1 MLRGKFAELL
11 DELRT
16 VVLGRNNW
24 LDILLPP
31 IVFLIANA
39 LLSLNAAILI
49 TLSIALFISAI
60 RFRRHQSMLYA
71 LGGLG
76 AVVIAILAARL
87 FGSVGGY
94 FLPSILSAAG
104 TVLLSVVSIIVGK
117 PLVAWTSFLA
127 RRWPLGW
134 YWHPKV
140 RPAYSEVT
148 GLWVMYFSLRAL
160 LQWGILQGEGTEA
173 FAALNLLLGW
183 PATIILLLFSYI
195 YGTWRLR
202 NLGGP
207 SVEEFREGAQPPWES
222 QRRGF

>member
-1 MLRGKFAELL
+1 MSRSKFAELL

-31 IVFLIANA
+31 IIFLTTNA
-39 LLSLNAAILI
+39 LLSLDAAILI
-49 TLSIALFISAI
+49 TLGIALVLSAI
-60 RFRRHQSMLYA
+60 RFQRKQSVLYA

-76 AVVIAILAARL
+76 AVVIGVLASRL
-87 FGSVGGY
+87 FGNVGGY
-94 FLPSILSAAG
+94 FLPSILSATG
-104 TVLLSVVSIIVGK
+104 TVLLAIVSILIGK

-148 GLWVMYFSLRAL
+148 GLWVVYFALRAI
-160 LQWGILQGEGTEA
+160 LQWGIVQGEGTA
-173 FAALNLLLGW
+173 AYAALNLLLGW
-183 PATIILLLFSYI
+183 PATIALLVLSYI

-207 SVEEFREGAQPPWES
+207 SVEEFQTDAQPPWES

>member
-1 MLRGKFAELL
+1 MLRVKFAELW

-16 VVLGRNNW
+16 IVLGRKNW

-31 IVFLIANA
+31 IVYLITNA
-39 LLSLNAAILI
+39 LLSPNVAILI
-49 TLSIALFISAI
+49 TLSIALFLSVI
-60 RFRRHQSMLYA
+60 RLRRRQSMLYA

-76 AVVIAILAARL
+76 AVVIALLAARL

-94 FLPSILSAAG
+94 FLPSILSATG
-104 TVLLSVVSIIVGK
+104 TVLLAVISIAIGK

-134 YWHPKV
+134 YWHPKI
-140 RPAYSEVT
+140 RPAYNEVT
-148 GLWVMYFSLRAL
+148 GLWVIYFSLRAL

-183 PATIILLLFSYI
+183 PATIILLLLSYI

>member
-1 MLRGKFAELL
+1 MPTSKIAELL

-16 VVLGRNNW
+16 VVLDRNHW

-31 IVFLIANA
+31 IVFLTANA
-39 LLSLNAAILI
+39 LLSPNAAIYI
-49 TLSIALFISAI
+49 TLSIAALLSII
-60 RFRRHQSMLYA
+60 RFLRRQSVLYA
-71 LGGLG
+71 LGGLA

-104 TVLLSVVSIIVGK
+104 TVLLAVVSMIVRK

-148 GLWVMYFSLRAL
+148 GLWVVYFSLRAL
-160 LQWGILQGEGTEA
+160 LQWGILQSEGTEA
-173 FAALNLLLGW
+173 LAALNLLLGW
-183 PATIILLLFSYI
+183 PTTITLLLLSYM

-207 SVEEFREGAQPPWES
+207 SVKEFREGAQPPWKG
-222 QRRGF
+222 QNRGF

>member
-1 MLRGKFAELL
+1 MPTSKIAELL

-16 VVLGRNNW
+16 VVLDRNHW

-31 IVFLIANA
+31 IVFLTANA
-39 LLSLNAAILI
+39 LLSPNAAIYI
-49 TLSIALFISAI
+49 TLSIAALLSII
-60 RFRRHQSMLYA
+60 RFLRRQSVLYA
-71 LGGLG
+71 LGGLA

-104 TVLLSVVSIIVGK
+104 TVLLAVVSMIVRK

-127 RRWPLGW
+127 RRWPLDW

-148 GLWVMYFSLRAL
+148 GLWVVYFSLRAL
-160 LQWGILQGEGTEA
+160 LQWGILQSEGTEA
-173 FAALNLLLGW
+173 LAALNLLLGW
-183 PATIILLLFSYI
+183 PTTITLLLLSYM

-207 SVEEFREGAQPPWES
+207 SVKEFREGAQPPWKG
-222 QRRGF
+222 QKRGF

>member
-1 MLRGKFAELL
+1 MHKSKFVELL
-11 DELRT
+11 DELRS
-16 VVLGRNNW
+16 VVFNRNHW
-24 LDILLPP
+24 LDILIPP
-31 IVFLIANA
+31 IVFLITNA

-49 TLSIALFISAI
+49 TLSIAVLLSVI
-60 RFRRHQSMLYA
+60 RFLRRQSFLYA

-76 AVVIAILAARL
+76 AVVIGVLAARI

-94 FLPSILSAAG
+94 FLPSIISSVG
-104 TVLLSVVSIIVGK
+104 TVLLAVVSIIVGK

-148 GLWVMYFSLRAL
+148 GLWVVYFSLRAL
-160 LQWGILQGEGTEA
+160 LQWGILQGQGTEL

-183 PATIILLLFSYI
+183 PATIILLLLSYI

-207 SVEEFREGAQPPWES
+207 SVEEFRTDAQPPWEGQS
-222 QRRGF
+222 RGF

>member
-1 MLRGKFAELL
+1 MSRSKFAELL

-31 IVFLIANA
+31 IVFLITNA
-39 LLSLNAAILI
+39 FLSPNAAILI
-49 TLSIALFISAI
+49 TLSIALVLSAI
-60 RFRRHQSMLYA
+60 RFQRKQSVLYA
-71 LGGLG
+71 LGGFG
-76 AVVIAILAARL
+76 AVVIGVLASRL
-87 FGSVGGY
+87 FGNVGGY
-94 FLPSILSAAG
+94 FLPSILSATG
-104 TVLLSVVSIIVGK
+104 TVLLAIVSIIIGK

-148 GLWVMYFSLRAL
+148 GLWVVYFALRAI
-160 LQWGILQGEGTEA
+160 LQWGILQGEGTA
-173 FAALNLLLGW
+173 AYAALNLLLGW
-183 PATIILLLFSYI
+183 PATIALLILSYI

-207 SVEEFREGAQPPWES
+207 SVEEFRTDAQPPWES
-222 QRRGF
+222 QIRGF